1 MEKSEIPKFIKKVFE
16 EYPQVK
22 CALNFSSPLQLLVAS
37 RLSAQCTDVRVN
49 IVCEELFKKYKT
61 AKDFANADKEE
72 LVKAIFSCGLYHSKA
87 RDIIA
92 AAKQLEESGHFPETI
107 EEFCSLAGVGR
118 KIANLM
124 MGEIY
129 GDQSVVIADTHCI
142 RLSNRLGL
150 CDSTNPVIVEKT
162 LKKILPPNTGFHY
175 SHAMVA
181 HGRKICKAQN
191 PGCENCFIKEYCEYF
206 KDKDKNKNKDKDK
219 NKGKEKCGIKKS
231 SSK

>member
-1 MEKSEIPKFIKKVFE
+1 MKKNEIPEFVKTVFE
-16 EYPQVK
+16 EYPEVK
-22 CALNFSSPLQLLVAS
+22 CALEFRSPLELLVAS

-61 AKDFANADKEE
+61 VSDFANADKEE
-72 LVKAIFSCGLYHSKA
+72 LEKMIFSCGLYRSKA

-129 GDQSVVIADTHCI
+129 NDQSVVIADTHCI
-142 RLSNRLGL
+142 RLSNRIGL
-150 CDSTNPVIVEKT
+150 CDSENPVTVEKT
-162 LKKILPPNTGFHY
+162 LKKILPENTGFHY

-181 HGRKICKAQN
+181 HGRKVCKSQN
-191 PGCENCFIKEYCEYF
+191 PDCENCFISRYCRYF
-206 KDKDKNKNKDKDK
+206 KHKGNK
-219 NKGKEKCGIKKS
+219 KCSTKK
-231 SSK
+231 